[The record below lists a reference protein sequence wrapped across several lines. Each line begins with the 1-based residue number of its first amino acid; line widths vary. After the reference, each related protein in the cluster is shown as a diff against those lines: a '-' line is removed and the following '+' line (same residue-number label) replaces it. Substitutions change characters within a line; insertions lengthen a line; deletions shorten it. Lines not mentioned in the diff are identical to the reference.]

1 VPWWRSWPPHPI
13 AIAIFKCS
21 IAYLIASLFT
31 FVPVL
36 SAMLSF
42 QSETDAHGR
51 VSRKP
56 AYSAHMV
63 ATIAVYVSFVPL
75 CHLSKRQADTQFN
88 PAKTIGNMTLA
99 LRFCFLLALGSA
111 GVSLLS
117 MGTVKV
123 FDHFSPSGGTRWD
136 LTSEIGDWVVCVLY
150 IGGSMGTLAWLKL
163 WVANPSFNS
172 GKPCCGH
179 VLEEADERLLNGC
192 YDHLYRGDQRRG
204 FAEIERDRPYC
215 RFWM

>member
-1 VPWWRSWPPHPI
+1 
-13 AIAIFKCS
+13 
-21 IAYLIASLFT
+21 
-31 FVPVL
+31 
-36 SAMLSF
+36 MLSF

-63 ATIAVYVSFVPL
+63 ATIAVYVSWRKS
-75 CHLSKRQADTQFN
+75 HRTQADRQFN

-117 MGTVKV
+117 MATVKV
-123 FDHFSPSGGTRWD
+123 FDHFSPSGGTNWD
-136 LTSEIGDWVVCVLY
+136 LTSEIGDWVVCVFY

-172 GKPCCGH
+172 GKLWFPSS
-179 VLEEADERLLNGC
+179 
-192 YDHLYRGDQRRG
+192 RRTKS
-204 FAEIERDRPYC
+204 
-215 RFWM
+215 

>member
-1 VPWWRSWPPHPI
+1 
-13 AIAIFKCS
+13 
-21 IAYLIASLFT
+21 
-31 FVPVL
+31 
-36 SAMLSF
+36 
-42 QSETDAHGR
+42 
-51 VSRKP
+51 
-56 AYSAHMV
+56 MV
-63 ATIAVYVSFVPL
+63 ATIAVYASCSLPFF
-75 CHLSKRQADTQFN
+75 HSRERADGQFN

-123 FDHFSPSGGTRWD
+123 FDYFSPSGGTKWD

-172 GKPCCGH
+172 GKLSTAL
-179 VLEEADERLLNGC
+179 V
-192 YDHLYRGDQRRG
+192 
-204 FAEIERDRPYC
+204 
-215 RFWM
+215 

>member
-1 VPWWRSWPPHPI
+1 
-13 AIAIFKCS
+13 
-21 IAYLIASLFT
+21 
-31 FVPVL
+31 
-36 SAMLSF
+36 MLSF

-63 ATIAVYVSFVPL
+63 ATIAVYVSYYDPVGGD
-75 CHLSKRQADTQFN
+75 KANDQFN

-99 LRFCFLLALGSA
+99 LRFCFLLAVGSA

-117 MGTVKV
+117 MATVRV
-123 FDHFSPSGGTRWD
+123 FDMFSPSGGTQWD
-136 LTSEIGDWVVCVLY
+136 YISEIGDWVVCVLY

-172 GKPCCGH
+172 GKLSRTLRGQE
-179 VLEEADERLLNGC
+179 LINRMFYGG
-192 YDHLYRGDQRRG
+192 YDHLYCRHQGG
-204 FAEIERDRPYC
+204 SSAETTRNSPHRYL
-215 RFWM
+215 WV

>member
-1 VPWWRSWPPHPI
+1 MGRASHPGLLLEVSYEAFVERELFSLCPVPWWRSWPPNPI
-13 AIAIFKCS
+13 VIAIFKCS

-63 ATIAVYVSFVPL
+63 ATIAVYVSYYDPVGGD
-75 CHLSKRQADTQFN
+75 KANDQFN

-99 LRFCFLLALGSA
+99 LRFCFLLAVGSA

-117 MGTVKV
+117 MATVRV
-123 FDHFSPSGGTRWD
+123 FDMFSPSGGTQWD
-136 LTSEIGDWVVCVLY
+136 YISEIGDWVVCVLY

-172 GKPCCGH
+172 GK
-179 VLEEADERLLNGC
+179 LFYAFLARADG
-192 YDHLYRGDQRRG
+192 
-204 FAEIERDRPYC
+204 
-215 RFWM
+215 